1 MARGESCPQ
10 CGREL
15 VEITVHRGE
24 KVFTLRSCSS
34 CDRREWRLDGHRL
47 PLRGVLEGLSEFEA
61 ANR

>member
-15 VEITVHRGE
+15 VEIRVRRGE
-24 KVFTLRSCSS
+24 SVFTLRSCST
-34 CDRREWRLDGHRL
+34 CDRREWCVDGTRL
-47 PLRGVLEGLSEFEA
+47 PLTGVLAGLSEFEA